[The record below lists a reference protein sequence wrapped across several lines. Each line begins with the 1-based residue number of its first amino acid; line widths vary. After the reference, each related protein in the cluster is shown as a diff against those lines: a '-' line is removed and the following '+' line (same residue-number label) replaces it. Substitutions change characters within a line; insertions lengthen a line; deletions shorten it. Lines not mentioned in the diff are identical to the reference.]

1 MGDDMQRDGKPGARI
16 LVAEDE
22 PSLRKLLEVILG
34 KEGYE
39 VTTVS
44 NGEEAW
50 EAIQVRVP
58 DLLLT
63 DIMMARMDGMELCRR
78 VRAHNECA
86 HMPILMLTAK
96 DEQLDKYQ
104 GFREGA
110 DDYMT
115 KPFDPVELVFRIQA
129 HLRRVSA
136 SLKPAGD
143 LMKIGKLELD
153 RRNYQAR
160 VDGREIQLTKSE
172 FSILGHLMNHADEV
186 VSAEQLLVEAL
197 AYPPRVGNSEIVRT
211 HIRNIRQKI
220 EHDPGNP
227 EIILT
232 VARHGY
238 TIKSGN

>member
-1 MGDDMQRDGKPGARI
+1 MLREARPMAHI

-22 PSLRKLLEVILG
+22 PSLRKLLEVIIG
-34 KEGYE
+34 KEGYQ
-39 VTTVS
+39 VVTVS

-50 EAIQVRVP
+50 EAMGTQVP
-58 DLLLT
+58 DLLVT
-63 DIMMARMDGMELCRR
+63 DIMMAKMDGMELCRR
-78 VRAHNECA
+78 IRASQDYH
-86 HMPILMLTAK
+86 HVPILMLTAK

-129 HLRRVSA
+129 HLRRVG
-136 SLKPAGD
+136 AGQRP
-143 LMKIGKLELD
+143 LQEQMKIGKLELD
-153 RRNYQAR
+153 RRNYQAKIE
-160 VDGREIQLTKSE
+160 GREIQLTKSE
-172 FSILGHLMNHADEV
+172 FSLLAHLMVHADEV

-220 EHDPGNP
+220 ESDPGNP
-227 EIILT
+227 GIILT

-238 TIKSGN
+238 TIKNVA